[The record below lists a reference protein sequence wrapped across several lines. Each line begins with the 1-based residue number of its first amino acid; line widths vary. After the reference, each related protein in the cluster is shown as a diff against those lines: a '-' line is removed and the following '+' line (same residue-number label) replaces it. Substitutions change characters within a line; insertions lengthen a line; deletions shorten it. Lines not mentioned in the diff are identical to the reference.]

1 MTSANPAF
9 LKSVFTAYARKQLL
23 GKKVMDY
30 IYIPEHHS
38 KRLETWHQFA
48 ALGICQYEGVVRGIH
63 VFVIRPSSKL
73 DILFGK

>member
-1 MTSANPAF
+1 
-9 LKSVFTAYARKQLL
+9 
-23 GKKVMDY
+23 MDY